1 MNKPDES
8 VDFTLPAGK
17 MGEFDILGVL
27 FASVPPGRTSGVDLP
42 LDVGDKIV
50 DTLVLDG
57 LFESEGPGING
68 EDGVLD
74 SALAGDASDL
84 DLALSST
91 GDASFLRRFVRARCA
106 SVEEEA
112 AFLVSGVLDSSLPLL
127 RFLRAAAG
135 IFFASDLSDIFCV
148 TGTTVCPSCVVSL

>member
-1 MNKPDES
+1 
-8 VDFTLPAGK
+8 
-17 MGEFDILGVL
+17 MGEFVILGAL
-27 FASVPPGRTSGVDLP
+27 FNSVPPGRTSGLDLP

-50 DTLVLDG
+50 DTLVLDR

-74 SALAGDASDL
+74 SALAGDISDL
-84 DLALSST
+84 DLVLSST
-91 GDASFLRRFVRARCA
+91 GDASFLRRFVRTRCA
-106 SVEEEA
+106 SVEEAA

-127 RFLRAAAG
+127 RFLRVAVG

-148 TGTTVCPSCVVSL
+148 TGTTVGPSCAVSA